1 MSSTA
6 TFWQRW
12 RRQRVPS
19 DTGACH
25 SLGLYRWR
33 GEGGPA
39 TWAAAGLQQHL
50 AQTCVMERTLQL
62 CFTKSTSGA
71 APYSHGADGCLRGAT
86 GFFFFSSPEL
96 NFCVD
101 SYSVSVLPALAQWHV
116 KDPDHSAKSA
126 GGRLH
131 LNTSTSFT
139 QRSRSGLTNAAQAT
153 WEPIRE
159 SNSHET
165 RQGML
170 GHCRASSLS
179 HCGPIM
185 A

>member
-6 TFWQRW
+6 TFWQRR
-12 RRQRVPS
+12 RRQRCQVIP
-19 DTGACH
+19 ALAIP
-25 SLGLYRWR
+25 LGYTDGEERGDLLHGQQLVFNSILPRPASWR
-33 GEGGPA
+33 GHSSFASQSPPA
-39 TWAAAGLQQHL
+39 
-50 AQTCVMERTLQL
+50 AQLHTPTGRTDAYEERR
-62 CFTKSTSGA
+62 
-71 APYSHGADGCLRGAT
+71 D
-86 GFFFFSSPEL
+86 FFFSSPEL